1 MYRTVHEHV
10 WRRILSISPCFFPVE
25 CLCCYDMWGAS
36 SGLAAQFFIA
46 KESVEAHEDADWRI
60 NSGKQETIALILI
73 FYTPKA
79 FLIHVELYSNIH
91 FQAKP
96 EGLHESCFSA
106 ILYMYEVFNY
116 NHCYLQLILWYYQSW
131 WRGPEMILY
140 SWGNKITVIIISVQ
154 DDKNY

>member
-1 MYRTVHEHV
+1 MYWTVHEHAL
-10 WRRILSISPCFFPVE
+10 RRILSISPCFFPVE

-79 FLIHVELYSNIH
+79 FLIHVELYSNIYISKQNQKVCMNH
-91 FQAKP
+91 VSVLFCTCMRYSITTIVIYNLYCDITKVDG
-96 EGLHESCFSA
+96 EG
-106 ILYMYEVFNY
+106 
-116 NHCYLQLILWYYQSW
+116 QKWYSPL
-131 WRGPEMILY
+131 G
-140 SWGNKITVIIISVQ
+140 
-154 DDKNY
+154 